1 MVEPPCLL
9 SIFAFSGG
17 LTMRKPAK
25 KAADAVTALKAA
37 IYIRVSTQYQVDRA
51 SLPVQREE
59 LINYA
64 KYALDITDCV
74 VFEDAGYSAKNTDRP
89 DYQRMMSRV
98 RTGEFSH
105 LLVWKID
112 RISRNLLDFA
122 AMYAELKKLG
132 VVFVSKNEQFDT
144 SSAMGEAMLKIILVF
159 AELERNMTSERVSA
173 VMLSRANDGVWNGG
187 KVPFG
192 YAYDKDSKQFS
203 IIEDEAQVV
212 LHIYDLYE
220 SVKSLTTVAKTLN
233 EKGVRSR
240 TGKPWNPTT
249 VRTMLTNP
257 FYAGTYRYNY
267 RDESSKSF
275 TVKDKDEWVLV
286 LDHHPAIVTPER
298 QEIIAAMLQS
308 KQRGWAGAGMTY
320 QRKNIHIF
328 AGLLKCGCCGY
339 TMIASPDRERSD
351 GWRPSVYKCS
361 RQRRFGDCD
370 NKYVSDVTLGPFAL
384 NFVANLIRASNSF
397 GKSTSIET
405 LEKKLLRGNM
415 FSQVDHIERPG
426 LEELY
431 NHLRSGFD
439 PLAFETRTVDAAE
452 SGAAIQ
458 ERDVLL
464 SEKRRL
470 ERALNRLKSLFL
482 YGEEAMAEKDY
493 LVERKQLMDAL
504 EEKDARL
511 EELEAEVAS
520 SITMSDE
527 EFIAKASYFIL
538 SQQLQDKR
546 FVDYEKFIRKID
558 PQIVK
563 DFLNSVVT
571 NFCIKNGLTASILF
585 KNGLEV
591 QFSYKA
597 QE

>member
-1 MVEPPCLL
+1 
-9 SIFAFSGG
+9 
-17 LTMRKPAK
+17 MRKPAK
-25 KAADAVTALKAA
+25 KAADAVTTLKAA

-89 DYQRMMSRV
+89 DYQRMMARV

-132 VVFVSKNEQFDT
+132 IVFVSKNEQFDT

-192 YAYDKDSKQFS
+192 YAYDKNTKQFS

-249 VRTMLTNP
+249 IRTMLTNP

-267 RDESSKSF
+267 RDESNKSF
-275 TVKDKDEWVLV
+275 AVKDKDEWVLV

-298 QEIIAAMLQS
+298 QEIIATMLQS

-384 NFVANLIRASNSF
+384 NFIANLIRASNSF

-405 LEKKLLRGNM
+405 LEKKLLRGDM

-431 NHLRSGFD
+431 THLRSGFD

-452 SGAAIQ
+452 SGAALQ
-458 ERDVLL
+458 ERDLLL
-464 SEKRRL
+464 SEKSRL

-527 EFIAKASYFIL
+527 EFMAKASYFIL

-571 NFCIKNGLTASILF
+571 NFCIKNGLTTSILF

>member
-1 MVEPPCLL
+1 
-9 SIFAFSGG
+9 
-17 LTMRKPAK
+17 MRKPAK
-25 KAADAVTALKAA
+25 KAADAVTTLKAA

-64 KYALDITDCV
+64 KYALDITD
-74 VFEDAGYSAKNTDRP
+74 
-89 DYQRMMSRV
+89 
-98 RTGEFSH
+98 
-105 LLVWKID
+105 
-112 RISRNLLDFA
+112 
-122 AMYAELKKLG
+122 
-132 VVFVSKNEQFDT
+132 
-144 SSAMGEAMLKIILVF
+144 
-159 AELERNMTSERVSA
+159 
-173 VMLSRANDGVWNGG
+173 
-187 KVPFG
+187 
-192 YAYDKDSKQFS
+192 S

-220 SVKSLTTVAKTLN
+220 SVKSLTTVAKSLN

-267 RDESSKSF
+267 WDESSKSF

-298 QEIIAAMLQS
+298 QEIIAVMLQS

-384 NFVANLIRASNSF
+384 NFIANLIRASNSF

-405 LEKKLLRGNM
+405 LEKKLLRGDM

-431 NHLRSGFD
+431 THLRSGFD

-452 SGAAIQ
+452 SGAALQ
-458 ERDVLL
+458 ERDLLL

-504 EEKDARL
+504 EEKDAQL

-527 EFIAKASYFIL
+527 EFMAKASYFIL

>member
-1 MVEPPCLL
+1 
-9 SIFAFSGG
+9 
-17 LTMRKPAK
+17 MRKPAK
-25 KAADAVTALKAA
+25 KAADAVTTLKAA

-89 DYQRMMSRV
+89 DYQRMMARV

-132 VVFVSKNEQFDT
+132 IVFVSKNEQFDT

-173 VMLSRANDGVWNGG
+173 VMLSRANDGIWNGG

-220 SVKSLTTVAKTLN
+220 SVKSLTTVAKSLN

-267 RDESSKSF
+267 WDESSKSF

-298 QEIIAAMLQS
+298 QEIIAVMLQS

-384 NFVANLIRASNSF
+384 NFIANLIRASNSF

-405 LEKKLLRGNM
+405 LEKKLLRGDM

-431 NHLRSGFD
+431 THLRSGFD

-452 SGAAIQ
+452 SGAALQ
-458 ERDVLL
+458 ERDLLL

-527 EFIAKASYFIL
+527 EFMAKASYFIL

>member
-1 MVEPPCLL
+1 
-9 SIFAFSGG
+9 
-17 LTMRKPAK
+17 MRKPAK
-25 KAADAVTALKAA
+25 KAADAVTTLKAA

-89 DYQRMMSRV
+89 DYQRMMARV

-122 AMYAELKKLG
+122 AMYAELQKLG
-132 VVFVSKNEQFDT
+132 IVFVSKNEQFDT

-173 VMLSRANDGVWNGG
+173 VMLSRANDGIWNGG

-220 SVKSLTTVAKTLN
+220 SVKSLTTVAKSLN

-267 RDESSKSF
+267 WDESSKSF

-298 QEIIAAMLQS
+298 QEIIAVMLQS

-384 NFVANLIRASNSF
+384 NFIANLIRASNSF

-405 LEKKLLRGNM
+405 LEKKLLRGDM

-431 NHLRSGFD
+431 THLRSGFD

-452 SGAAIQ
+452 SGAALQ
-458 ERDVLL
+458 ERDLLL

-527 EFIAKASYFIL
+527 EFMAKASYFIL

-571 NFCIKNGLTASILF
+571 NFCIKNGLTTSILF

>member
-1 MVEPPCLL
+1 
-9 SIFAFSGG
+9 
-17 LTMRKPAK
+17 MRKPAK
-25 KAADAVTALKAA
+25 KAADAVTTLKAA

-89 DYQRMMSRV
+89 DYQRMMARV

-132 VVFVSKNEQFDT
+132 IVFVSKNEQFDT

-173 VMLSRANDGVWNGG
+173 VMLSRANDGIWNGG

-220 SVKSLTTVAKTLN
+220 SVKSLTTVAKSLN

-298 QEIIAAMLQS
+298 QEIIAVMLQS

-384 NFVANLIRASNSF
+384 NFIANLIRASNSF

-405 LEKKLLRGNM
+405 LEKKLLRGDM

-426 LEELY
+426 LKELY
-431 NHLRSGFD
+431 THLRSGFD

-452 SGAAIQ
+452 SGAALQ
-458 ERDVLL
+458 ERDLLL

-527 EFIAKASYFIL
+527 EFMAKASYFIL

-571 NFCIKNGLTASILF
+571 NFCIKNGLTTSILF

>member
-1 MVEPPCLL
+1 
-9 SIFAFSGG
+9 
-17 LTMRKPAK
+17 MRKPAK
-25 KAADAVTALKAA
+25 KAADAVTTLKAA

-89 DYQRMMSRV
+89 DYQRMMARV

-220 SVKSLTTVAKTLN
+220 SVKSLTTVAKSLN

-298 QEIIAAMLQS
+298 QEIIAVMLQS

-328 AGLLKCGCCGY
+328 AGLLKCGRCGY

-384 NFVANLIRASNSF
+384 NFIANLIRASNSF

-405 LEKKLLRGNM
+405 LEKKLLRGDM

-431 NHLRSGFD
+431 THLRSGFD

-458 ERDVLL
+458 ERDLLL

-527 EFIAKASYFIL
+527 EFMAKASYFIL

>member
-1 MVEPPCLL
+1 
-9 SIFAFSGG
+9 
-17 LTMRKPAK
+17 MRKPAK
-25 KAADAVTALKAA
+25 KAADAVTTLKAA

-89 DYQRMMSRV
+89 DYQRMMARV
-98 RTGEFSH
+98 RAGEFSH

-132 VVFVSKNEQFDT
+132 IVFVSKNEQFDT

-173 VMLSRANDGVWNGG
+173 VMLSRANDGIWNGG

-220 SVKSLTTVAKTLN
+220 SVKSLTTVAKSLN

-267 RDESSKSF
+267 WDESSKSF

-298 QEIIAAMLQS
+298 QEIIAVMLQS

-384 NFVANLIRASNSF
+384 NFIANLIRASNSF

-405 LEKKLLRGNM
+405 LEKKLLRGDM

-431 NHLRSGFD
+431 THLRSGFD
-439 PLAFETRTVDAAE
+439 SLAFETRTVDAAE
-452 SGAAIQ
+452 SGAALQ
-458 ERDVLL
+458 ERDLLL

-527 EFIAKASYFIL
+527 EFMAKASYFIL

>member
-1 MVEPPCLL
+1 
-9 SIFAFSGG
+9 
-17 LTMRKPAK
+17 MRKPAK
-25 KAADAVTALKAA
+25 KAADAVTTLKAA
-37 IYIRVSTQYQVDRA
+37 IYIRVSTQYQVGRA

-89 DYQRMMSRV
+89 DYQRMMARV

-105 LLVWKID
+105 LLVRKID

-132 VVFVSKNEQFDT
+132 IVFVSKNEQFDT

-173 VMLSRANDGVWNGG
+173 VMLSRANDGIWNGG

-220 SVKSLTTVAKTLN
+220 SVKSLTTVAKSLN

-286 LDHHPAIVTPER
+286 LDQHPAIVTPER
-298 QEIIAAMLQS
+298 QEIIAVMLQS

-384 NFVANLIRASNSF
+384 NFIANLIRASNSF

-405 LEKKLLRGNM
+405 LEKKLLRGDM

-452 SGAAIQ
+452 SGTAIQ
-458 ERDVLL
+458 ERDLLL

-585 KNGLEV
+585 KNGVELR
-591 QFSYKA
+591 FSYNA

>member
-1 MVEPPCLL
+1 
-9 SIFAFSGG
+9 
-17 LTMRKPAK
+17 MRKPAK
-25 KAADAVTALKAA
+25 KAADAVTTLKAA

-89 DYQRMMSRV
+89 DYQRMMARV

-173 VMLSRANDGVWNGG
+173 VMLSRANDGIWNGG

-220 SVKSLTTVAKTLN
+220 SVKSLTTVAKSLN

-298 QEIIAAMLQS
+298 QEIIAVMLQS

-384 NFVANLIRASNSF
+384 NFIANLIRASNSF

-405 LEKKLLRGNM
+405 LEKKLLRGDM

-431 NHLRSGFD
+431 THLRSGFD
-439 PLAFETRTVDAAE
+439 PLAFETCTVDAAE
-452 SGAAIQ
+452 SGTAIQ
-458 ERDVLL
+458 ERDLLL

-527 EFIAKASYFIL
+527 EFMAKASYFIL

>member
-1 MVEPPCLL
+1 
-9 SIFAFSGG
+9 
-17 LTMRKPAK
+17 MRKPAK
-25 KAADAVTALKAA
+25 KAADAVTTLKAA

-89 DYQRMMSRV
+89 DYQRMMARV

-132 VVFVSKNEQFDT
+132 IVFVSKNEQFDT

-173 VMLSRANDGVWNGG
+173 VMLSRANDGIWNGG

-220 SVKSLTTVAKTLN
+220 SVKSLTTVAKSLN

-298 QEIIAAMLQS
+298 QEIIAVMLQS

-384 NFVANLIRASNSF
+384 NFIANLIRASNSF

-405 LEKKLLRGNM
+405 LEKKLLRGDM

-426 LEELY
+426 LKELY

-439 PLAFETRTVDAAE
+439 PLDFETRTVDAAE

-458 ERDVLL
+458 ERDLLL

-493 LVERKQLMDAL
+493 LVERKQLMDSL

-511 EELEAEVAS
+511 EELETEVAS

-527 EFIAKASYFIL
+527 EFMAKASYFIL